1 MQGSTKAGG
10 GERGVAAM
18 GPRHV
23 GFGPGVIDEDQ
34 AGRIKPP
41 LILSPLRPPPG
52 DVRTI
57 LFAGLQ
63 AFFEADALVLEEVP
77 HREVAHFDPARR
89 ELRSKRPQCDVGL
102 LRQPELEA
110 NHARPPVDMAGGH
123 EPCKPRRFRSPG
135 TAETT
140 SQRSQR

>member
-1 MQGSTKAGG
+1 MRRREFITVLGGAAAIGQRGDAGLDEGGG

-63 AFFEADALVLEEVP
+63 AFF
-77 HREVAHFDPARR
+77 
-89 ELRSKRPQCDVGL
+89 
-102 LRQPELEA
+102 
-110 NHARPPVDMAGGH
+110 
-123 EPCKPRRFRSPG
+123 
-135 TAETT
+135 
-140 SQRSQR
+140 

>member
-1 MQGSTKAGG
+1 MRRREFITVLGGAAAIGQRGLDEAGG

-63 AFFEADALVLEEVP
+63 AFF
-77 HREVAHFDPARR
+77 
-89 ELRSKRPQCDVGL
+89 
-102 LRQPELEA
+102 
-110 NHARPPVDMAGGH
+110 
-123 EPCKPRRFRSPG
+123 
-135 TAETT
+135 
-140 SQRSQR
+140 

>member
-1 MQGSTKAGG
+1 MSWFTLMRKIIGWPIGNPPGLVFCGAKPCRRRSASVGMQGSTKAGG

-52 DVRTI
+52 DVGTI
-57 LFAGLQ
+57 LLAGVQ
-63 AFFEADALVLEEVP
+63 AFF
-77 HREVAHFDPARR
+77 
-89 ELRSKRPQCDVGL
+89 
-102 LRQPELEA
+102 
-110 NHARPPVDMAGGH
+110 
-123 EPCKPRRFRSPG
+123 
-135 TAETT
+135 
-140 SQRSQR
+140 

>member
-1 MQGSTKAGG
+1 MGMQGSTKAGG

-18 GPRHV
+18 GPRNV

-63 AFFEADALVLEEVP
+63 AFF
-77 HREVAHFDPARR
+77 
-89 ELRSKRPQCDVGL
+89 
-102 LRQPELEA
+102 
-110 NHARPPVDMAGGH
+110 
-123 EPCKPRRFRSPG
+123 
-135 TAETT
+135 
-140 SQRSQR
+140 